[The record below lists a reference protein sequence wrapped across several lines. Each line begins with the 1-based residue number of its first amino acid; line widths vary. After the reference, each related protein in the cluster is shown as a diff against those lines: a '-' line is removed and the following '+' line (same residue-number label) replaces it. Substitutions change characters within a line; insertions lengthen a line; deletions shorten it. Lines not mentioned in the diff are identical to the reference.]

1 MKVLKPVAW
10 RADTTSMKNPIRVA
24 AALPI
29 ALALVLGA
37 CGGGDSK
44 TSAPANADGD
54 KTAFCATNL
63 DITNGLTGATSAD
76 DLVSKLTTIEPM
88 LVGFAANAPAAV
100 KVDAQTLVE
109 TAQKAL
115 SSKDGTGF
123 ADPVVVTAGKNVDT
137 FCGISSSS

>member
-1 MKVLKPVAW
+1 MNVLNGGVGD
-10 RADTTSMKNPIRVA
+10 ADTTSMKNPIRVA

-54 KTAFCATNL
+54 KTAFCATNAE
-63 DITNGLTGATSAD
+63 INNGTKGATSPDEFVTMLAPFESS
-76 DLVSKLTTIEPM
+76 LVSF
-88 LVGFAANAPAAV
+88 VANAPAAV

-115 SSKDGTGF
+115 STKDSSGF
-123 ADPVVVTAGKNVDT
+123 SDPSVAAAGKNVDT
-137 FCGISSSS
+137 FCGSASN